1 VVAYLKPRKIA
12 QILTWV
18 MEHSPRLFTNTQ
30 ITLPLWSRNT
40 PPRDALPKSLTTSP
54 QHHQSITKR
63 TAQNI
68 ISINGGMTMIN
79 TSGVGL
85 NLLVKVTFTSKNT
98 LLMLT

>member
-1 VVAYLKPRKIA
+1 MSNGA
-12 QILTWV
+12 
-18 MEHSPRLFTNTQ
+18 FTQ
-30 ITLPLWSRNT
+30 IVHKHPNHPTIVIT
-40 PPRDALPKSLTTSP
+40 

-85 NLLVKVTFTSKNT
+85 NLLIKVTFTSKNT
-98 LLMLT
+98 LLMLA